1 MKTARSFYLFFLK
14 IWGKNRSI
22 TDSRSWPMLTIWD
35 IEGDADGSTLGMKR
49 EISLTDDMLIAS
61 SSTREF
67 AENS

>member
-1 MKTARSFYLFFLK
+1 
-14 IWGKNRSI
+14 
-22 TDSRSWPMLTIWD
+22 MLTIWD
-35 IEGDADGSTLGMKR
+35 IEGDADGSTFGMKR